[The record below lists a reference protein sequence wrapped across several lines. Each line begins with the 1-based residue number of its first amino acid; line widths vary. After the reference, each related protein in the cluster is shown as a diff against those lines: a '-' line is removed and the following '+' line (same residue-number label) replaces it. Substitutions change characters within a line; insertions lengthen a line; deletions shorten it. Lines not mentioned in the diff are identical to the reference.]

1 MSFHKSIIASGAT
14 AFPAASVSFNGA
26 GLYPK
31 QQAQTAP
38 ENQIVTQQ
46 PKPHDG
52 IVLTA
57 GSPLGCPFN

>member
-31 QQAQTAP
+31 PQAQTAP
-38 ENQIVTQQ
+38 EHQTALQ
-46 PKPHDG
+46 PPKSPEG
-52 IVLTA
+52 IVLMADATIA
-57 GSPLGCPFN
+57 YSFN